1 MHGESRSEARMIAFT
16 DPRFAAHA
24 PLGFHPERP
33 ERLESAERG
42 LARVTAP
49 ALRRLQGTPRD
60 ATRAE
65 LARVH
70 GERHLDRLE
79 SVLLDRGAGF
89 LDGDTYYGPH
99 SRKAAWL
106 AAGSG
111 CALVEALLA
120 DEADVGVLLAR
131 PPGHHATRDRA
142 MGFCLLN
149 NVAVAAAHARTL
161 GAQRVAVID
170 WDVHHGNGTQ
180 HIFAGRDDVL
190 VFNTHQSPHYPG
202 TGAVHEQG
210 VGAGL
215 GYTVNAPLPAGLG
228 DGDYAAVFARLL
240 RPVAASFRP
249 DLVLVSAG
257 FDAHRDDPLGDMQV
271 SAEGFA
277 GLCAVAREIAE
288 DTAGGRLVLALE
300 GGYDLAGLAD
310 SVHGCVEVLAGASP
324 GRAPAASATGE
335 AVLRMLLAEHGR
347 RWKL

>member
-1 MHGESRSEARMIAFT
+1 MTTLLLCDDSML
-16 DPRFAAHA
+16 AHDQG
-24 PLGFHPERP
+24 PQHPESPARLRAIV
-33 ERLESAERG
+33 ERLR
-42 LARVTAP
+42 ARPVAGTRWQAP
-49 ALRRLQGTPRD
+49 RP

-65 LARVH
+65 ALRVH
-70 GERHLDRLE
+70 SPAYVELVEQVRGTWARLDEDVTLSAG
-79 SVLLDRGAGF
+79 SVDAS
-89 LDGDTYYGPH
+89 Y
-99 SRKAAWL
+99 L
-106 AAGSG
+106 AAGAVIEAVEAVVGGAASNAF
-111 CALVEALLA
+111 ALV
-120 DEADVGVLLAR
+120 R
-131 PPGHHATRDRA
+131 PPGHHAEVGQA
-142 MGFCLLN
+142 MGFCVLA
-149 NVAVAAAHARTL
+149 NVAIAAEHARQQL
-161 GAQRVAVID
+161 GVQRVLVID

>member
-1 MHGESRSEARMIAFT
+1 MTTLLLCDDSML
-16 DPRFAAHA
+16 AHDQG
-24 PLGFHPERP
+24 PQHPESPARLRAIV
-33 ERLESAERG
+33 ERLR
-42 LARVTAP
+42 ARPVAGTRWQAP
-49 ALRRLQGTPRD
+49 RPATREEALRVHSPAYVELVEQVRGTWARLDEDVTLSAGSVD
-60 ATRAE
+60 A
-65 LARVH
+65 
-70 GERHLDRLE
+70 
-79 SVLLDRGAGF
+79 S
-89 LDGDTYYGPH
+89 Y
-99 SRKAAWL
+99 L
-106 AAGSG
+106 AAGAVIEAVEAVVGGAASNAF
-111 CALVEALLA
+111 ALV
-120 DEADVGVLLAR
+120 R
-131 PPGHHATRDRA
+131 PPGHHAEVGQA
-142 MGFCLLN
+142 MGFCVLA
-149 NVAVAAAHARTL
+149 NVAIAAEHARQQL
-161 GAQRVAVID
+161 GVQRVLVID

-228 DGDYAAVFARLL
+228 DGDYAALFARLL

>member
-1 MHGESRSEARMIAFT
+1 MTTLLLCDDSML
-16 DPRFAAHA
+16 AHDQG
-24 PLGFHPERP
+24 PQHPESPARLRAIV
-33 ERLESAERG
+33 ERLR
-42 LARVTAP
+42 ARPVAGTRWQAP
-49 ALRRLQGTPRD
+49 RP

-65 LARVH
+65 ALRVH
-70 GERHLDRLE
+70 SPAYVELVER
-79 SVLLDRGAGF
+79 VRGAWAR
-89 LDGDTYYGPH
+89 LDEDVTLSAGSVDASY
-99 SRKAAWL
+99 L
-106 AAGSG
+106 AAGAVIEAVEAVVGGAASNAF
-111 CALVEALLA
+111 ALV
-120 DEADVGVLLAR
+120 R
-131 PPGHHATRDRA
+131 PPGHHAEVGQA
-142 MGFCLLN
+142 MGFCVLA
-149 NVAVAAAHARTL
+149 NVAIAAEHARQQL
-161 GAQRVAVID
+161 GVRRVLVID

>member
-1 MHGESRSEARMIAFT
+1 MTTLLLCDDSML
-16 DPRFAAHA
+16 AHDQG
-24 PLGFHPERP
+24 PQHPESPARLRAIV
-33 ERLESAERG
+33 ERLR
-42 LARVTAP
+42 ARPVAGTRWQAP
-49 ALRRLQGTPRD
+49 RP

-65 LARVH
+65 ALRVH
-70 GERHLDRLE
+70 SPAYVELVEQVRGTWARLDEDVTLSAG
-79 SVLLDRGAGF
+79 SVDAS
-89 LDGDTYYGPH
+89 Y
-99 SRKAAWL
+99 L
-106 AAGSG
+106 AAGAVIEAVEAVVGGAASNAF
-111 CALVEALLA
+111 ALV
-120 DEADVGVLLAR
+120 R
-131 PPGHHATRDRA
+131 PPGHHAEVGQA
-142 MGFCLLN
+142 MGFCVLA
-149 NVAVAAAHARTL
+149 NVAIAAEHARQQL
-161 GAQRVAVID
+161 GVRRVLVID

>member
-1 MHGESRSEARMIAFT
+1 
-16 DPRFAAHA
+16 
-24 PLGFHPERP
+24 
-33 ERLESAERG
+33 
-42 LARVTAP
+42 
-49 ALRRLQGTPRD
+49 
-60 ATRAE
+60 
-65 LARVH
+65 
-70 GERHLDRLE
+70 
-79 SVLLDRGAGF
+79 
-89 LDGDTYYGPH
+89 
-99 SRKAAWL
+99 
-106 AAGSG
+106 
-111 CALVEALLA
+111 
-120 DEADVGVLLAR
+120 
-131 PPGHHATRDRA
+131 
-142 MGFCLLN
+142 MGFCVLA
-149 NVAVAAAHARTL
+149 NVAIAAEHARQQL
-161 GAQRVAVID
+161 GVQRVLVID

>member
-1 MHGESRSEARMIAFT
+1 MTTLLLCDDSML
-16 DPRFAAHA
+16 AHDQG
-24 PLGFHPERP
+24 PQHPESPARLRAIV
-33 ERLESAERG
+33 ERLR
-42 LARVTAP
+42 ARPVAGTRWQAP
-49 ALRRLQGTPRD
+49 RP

-65 LARVH
+65 ALRVH
-70 GERHLDRLE
+70 SPAYVELVEQVRGTWARLDEDVTLSAG
-79 SVLLDRGAGF
+79 SVDAS
-89 LDGDTYYGPH
+89 Y
-99 SRKAAWL
+99 L
-106 AAGSG
+106 AAGAVIEAVEAVVGGAASNAF
-111 CALVEALLA
+111 ALV
-120 DEADVGVLLAR
+120 R
-131 PPGHHATRDRA
+131 PPGHHAEVGQA
-142 MGFCLLN
+142 MGFCVLA
-149 NVAVAAAHARTL
+149 NVAIASEHARQQL
-161 GAQRVAVID
+161 GVQRVLVID

>member
-1 MHGESRSEARMIAFT
+1 MTTLLLCDDSML
-16 DPRFAAHA
+16 AHDQG
-24 PLGFHPERP
+24 PQHPESPARLRAIV
-33 ERLESAERG
+33 ERLR
-42 LARVTAP
+42 ARPVAGTRWQAP
-49 ALRRLQGTPRD
+49 RP

-65 LARVH
+65 ALRVH
-70 GERHLDRLE
+70 SPAYVELVEQVRGTWARLDEDVTLSAG
-79 SVLLDRGAGF
+79 SVDAS
-89 LDGDTYYGPH
+89 Y
-99 SRKAAWL
+99 L
-106 AAGSG
+106 AAGAVIAAVEAVVGGAASNAF
-111 CALVEALLA
+111 ALV
-120 DEADVGVLLAR
+120 R
-131 PPGHHATRDRA
+131 PPGHHAEVGQA
-142 MGFCLLN
+142 MGFCVLA
-149 NVAVAAAHARTL
+149 NVAIAAEHARQQL
-161 GAQRVAVID
+161 GVQRVLVID